1 MSQNTA
7 SKNYNFNISAG
18 GAVKNGAQKN
28 QNPSTKI
35 DPPKQEEST
44 VVQNP
49 EISSPDVESTI
60 IADEVL
66 ENNENIPDNTKEG
79 DIIEEKTAENG
90 VDGEIVETVTA
101 YGIENT
107 ENDESALD
115 INNETIPENEEK
127 NSDVINNAEVLEDQ
141 TIDETTNIM
150 HIDIVEHI
158 RNWDYAGL
166 IAKVHSL
173 IDFDEQ
179 ARNKKICKLSN
190 TVAQAVRDGSEF
202 LNECDKTIDEL
213 LIESKPEQR
222 TTNYTISWFESVVL
236 KPYQE
241 TIENTIETHELLKN
255 TIKSLFSRYQNLTN
269 VLEELGHVV
278 PYSDRIFLSDTEV
291 TSAGAPAALGMF
303 FTPRASST
311 ETVTVGID
319 NEDIP
324 PSVEKDNEISPEKP
338 VTISVPNILSHF
350 DSEMAREI
358 EESERVTDKAF
369 SSAEIRSVAYA
380 EAKQKMENNYN
391 PNNASN
397 ANGQQDTAEVIS
409 GGEIK

>member
-1 MSQNTA
+1 M
-7 SKNYNFNISAG
+7 
-18 GAVKNGAQKN
+18 
-28 QNPSTKI
+28 
-35 DPPKQEEST
+35 
-44 VVQNP
+44 
-49 EISSPDVESTI
+49 
-60 IADEVL
+60 
-66 ENNENIPDNTKEG
+66 
-79 DIIEEKTAENG
+79 
-90 VDGEIVETVTA
+90 
-101 YGIENT
+101 
-107 ENDESALD
+107 
-115 INNETIPENEEK
+115 
-127 NSDVINNAEVLEDQ
+127 
-141 TIDETTNIM
+141 
-150 HIDIVEHI
+150 
-158 RNWDYAGL
+158 
-166 IAKVHSL
+166 
-173 IDFDEQ
+173 
-179 ARNKKICKLSN
+179 
-190 TVAQAVRDGSEF
+190 
-202 LNECDKTIDEL
+202 
-213 LIESKPEQR
+213 
-222 TTNYTISWFESVVL
+222 
-236 KPYQE
+236 
-241 TIENTIETHELLKN
+241 KN